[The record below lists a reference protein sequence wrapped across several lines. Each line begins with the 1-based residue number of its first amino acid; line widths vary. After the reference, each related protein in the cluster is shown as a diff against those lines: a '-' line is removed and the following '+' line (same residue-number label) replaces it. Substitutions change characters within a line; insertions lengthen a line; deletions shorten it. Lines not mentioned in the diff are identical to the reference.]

1 MKMNSKNVLL
11 VLILVFKGLSI
22 NAQNDSTREL
32 ECKRF
37 KFLAQEERKATEIDT
52 ALKEKLM
59 HYKTEHSY
67 LIKGESY
74 CGNYSK
80 NNYNQVI
87 RSGQDILK
95 LEKDPKTKSL
105 FIDTL
110 FFITK
115 KLDSLKFGDKNTI
128 LKLADYCLLKSVI
141 QRDLTDDYYST
152 AFKDTSLKFT
162 DVNVNNYYSNLY
174 SLYLSEQDA
183 VTKST
188 YKKRLISDYFML
200 SKLISDKKLQAKTQ
214 ESIKN
219 VFNGIIRNC
228 EDLLPDLSIFMTEL
242 PKDKESKIKT
252 ISNFLNL
259 MKEKSCTSSK
269 EYEMLVDTL
278 IKVDGSVATMIEKA
292 ELLIVKKRYTEGIA
306 SFNAAKKMTEDEVK
320 INEIDFRIL
329 EVQFHN
335 LDNYQTAY
343 RLAMSTTGSNKS
355 KALSIAAKCV
365 ANTANSCGSSTFDRK
380 CNYYYAAELAERAGD
395 NNAAA
400 RYRASGP
407 SSEDKFN
414 NNNPSTVSLS
424 CWGVTVN
431 VR

>member
-1 MKMNSKNVLL
+1 MNLKNLFLPVVLFL
-11 VLILVFKGLSI
+11 TVLSFH
-22 NAQNDSTREL
+22 AQDDPTREL

-52 ALKEKLM
+52 VLKVKLM
-59 HYKTEHSY
+59 HFKVEFSY
-67 LIKGESY
+67 LIKGEIF

-80 NNYNQVI
+80 NNYNQII

-95 LEKDPKTKSL
+95 LEKDSKVKSM
-105 FIDTL
+105 FMDTL

-128 LKLADYCLLKSVI
+128 LKLADLCLLKSTI
-141 QRDLTDDYYST
+141 QRDLSDNYYSN
-152 AFKDTSLKFT
+152 AFKDTTLKFT

-174 SLYLSEQDA
+174 SLYLSELD
-183 VTKST
+183 VVKKST
-188 YKKRLISDYFML
+188 YKKRLISNYFML
-200 SKLISDKKLQAKTQ
+200 SKLITDKKLQTKTQ
-214 ESIKN
+214 ESIVN
-219 VFNGIIRNC
+219 VFNGIVRNC
-228 EDLLPDLSIFMTEL
+228 EDLLPDLSVFMNEL
-242 PKDKESKIKT
+242 PQDKESKIKT

-259 MKEKSCTSSK
+259 MKEKSCTYSK

-278 IKVDGSVATMIEKA
+278 IKVDGSVITMIEKA
-292 ELLIVKKRYTEGIA
+292 ELLIFKKRYTDGIV

-343 RLAMSTTGSNKS
+343 RLAMNTSGNNKS

-365 ANTANSCGSSTFDRK
+365 ANTANSCGSGTFDRK

-395 NNAAA
+395 SNAAA